1 MNIVTLPVIIVICYI
16 TGEIIKIVFNN
27 KTKIKKLIPFIL
39 GILGGIIGVLIYI
52 TNKELIQTTSIWESI
67 LVGTI
72 SGLSSTGTNQLI
84 KKIKELKGE

>member
-39 GILGGIIGVLIYI
+39 GMLGGLIGVLIYI

-67 LVGTI
+67 FLF
-72 SGLSSTGTNQLI
+72 LFYY
-84 KKIKELKGE
+84 

>member
-39 GILGGIIGVLIYI
+39 GMLGGIIGVLIYI

>member
-1 MNIVTLPVIIVICYI
+1 MYIVTLPVIIVICYI

-39 GILGGIIGVLIYI
+39 GMLGGIIGVLIYI

>member
-39 GILGGIIGVLIYI
+39 GMLGGLIGVLIYI

>member
-52 TNKELIQTTSIWESI
+52 TNKEVIQTTSIWESI